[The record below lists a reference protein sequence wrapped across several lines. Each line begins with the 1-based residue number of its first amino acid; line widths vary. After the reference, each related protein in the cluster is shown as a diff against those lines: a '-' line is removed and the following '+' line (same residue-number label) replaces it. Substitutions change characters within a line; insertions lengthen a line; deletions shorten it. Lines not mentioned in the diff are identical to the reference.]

1 VPVPFGV
8 GPLIKGVVVGVQ
20 YQCTK
25 YRLIRCSWG
34 GILVLLAVQAK
45 TRDFIRML
53 MLGAYT
59 MEAIPSI
66 AVYVA
71 DLYFCYLYLFV
82 QLQTV
87 LVTEITT

>member
-1 VPVPFGV
+1 MPVPFGV

-20 YQCTK
+20 CQCTK

-66 AVYVA
+66 AVHVA
-71 DLYFCYLYLFV
+71 DLHLLFV
-82 QLQTV
+82 SICTTSNSS
-87 LVTEITT
+87 VTEIMT